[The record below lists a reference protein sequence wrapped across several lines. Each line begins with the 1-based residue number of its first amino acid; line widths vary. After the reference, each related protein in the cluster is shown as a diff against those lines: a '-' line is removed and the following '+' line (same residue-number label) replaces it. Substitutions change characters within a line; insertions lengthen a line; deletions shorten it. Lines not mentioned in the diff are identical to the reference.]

1 MSHILH
7 INSNYLT
14 SYLHENLVGEIDKYG
29 YSQTI
34 FMPMKKEI
42 TSDIRFDSQFN
53 VFNPIVF
60 KNWHKFCFNYK
71 AYLIDKR
78 LNQLVNINNFQVIHA
93 HSLFTD
99 GNIAYKNSRKY
110 SIPYIVTVR
119 EFTDKDFFNKRPYLR
134 GKGQNI
140 LLNAK
145 NIIFLTMKSKN
156 LFLDHY
162 YKNIKDDIEHKI
174 EVLPNGIDKFWFEN
188 QYREKSMPRKD
199 EPVKLLYV
207 GRLMKSKNIAQIINA
222 LLLLNEKK
230 ERSFTLTVIGDAQDE
245 KLKNELYK
253 MSEHLPV
260 IFKDRIEQKELIHEY
275 RAHHIFVMPSIRESF
290 GLVYLEAMSQGLPII
305 YSQTGGFYNTFSEG
319 VVGFGVD
326 PFSVEDMVCKTL
338 KTLDNYETLSRQSLD
353 SYTKFDWSEIGKDY
367 RELYLKI
374 FNNKDIKEY

>member
-60 KNWHKFCFNYK
+60 KNWHKFFFNYK
-71 AYLIDKR
+71 AYLIDKK